1 MPFSIHCD
9 ASPSVRRPRRV
20 AIPVTPTGEHGRSL
34 QAHAAE
40 TWLRHVGVSPVVKEH
55 GSLPKP
61 RRAPL
66 SASSA
71 NGRRPPT
78 TTIIGKAPTLVVP
91 SPSKNLELVVQS
103 PADINEADAI
113 IEDAINEA
121 ETEVF
126 EIELQLRKERG
137 AREQAEAALEARL
150 SMSPPMAAPLAGS
163 PRPAEFR
170 AVATS
175 EAAAQTL
182 PVALPV
188 LARALRPSVLASP
201 VEVLLAHPVVPPA
214 THEACCQTDEAI
226 AASPPCASAPAPTP
240 DSAHERRLRI
250 AASMG
255 ATSGLA
261 DSHEPQEA
269 FQAKGGLSPDLEE
282 EKGGLTPD
290 SAHERRLRIAA
301 SFFGSGKKMFSCTP
315 PLPLTPPPTL
325 SPGLHQHGAH
335 ACYGAADLCSTI
347 DDDAAVT
354 ADAPFT
360 AASPP
365 SQLPVVRVLGACN
378 RPLAP
383 TTGRARVVVVRGS
396 ARPSKIPTPR
406 RAVPSTRETACSPF
420 VQLPPHTHSAVPSAA
435 IGARLWGDLNC
446 EIGSP
451 LLLSPTGEGVEPST
465 IELGFAALRREIAE
479 TMAAFHQVSEVV
491 DMNLSSPS
499 SSPKLATSD
508 AATDGTA
515 PASAPASAASTARY
529 GAPAGAGLLATV
541 AAERAAGER
550 RLRSVELA
558 RDRDRAR
565 YERRIKELEAIVAAL
580 EGHGDVSVGT
590 PALATALEGHGDVS
604 VGTPALATALDFPSE
619 RESMQ
624 VLVTALASPTERES
638 AQGGVSP
645 AQHTTTAG
653 STTTVLPSRR
663 LELPDSDRA
672 QIELPSRRLE
682 LPPSPEPPSPD

>member
-150 SMSPPMAAPLAGS
+150 SMSPPMAAPLAGT

-365 SQLPVVRVLGACN
+365 SQLPVVRVLGASQLPVVRVLGACN

-529 GAPAGAGLLATV
+529 GAPAGAGLLATL

-565 YERRIKELEAIVAAL
+565 YERRIKELEAIVA
-580 EGHGDVSVGT
+580 
-590 PALATALEGHGDVS
+590 ALEGHGDVS